1 MSKQKI
7 INLLNQDN
15 FSLAERLKARMNLNF
30 LFC

>member
-15 FSLAERLKARMNLNF
+15 FSLAERLKARMNLK
-30 LFC
+30 LIKR